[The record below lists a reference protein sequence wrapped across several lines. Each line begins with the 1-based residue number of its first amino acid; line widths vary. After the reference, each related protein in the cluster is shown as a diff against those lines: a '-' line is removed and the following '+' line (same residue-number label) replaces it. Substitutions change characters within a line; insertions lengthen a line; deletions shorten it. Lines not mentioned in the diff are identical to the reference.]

1 MLHPFPVNLEVLV
14 ARLVGAALWC
24 VSLQVVVLLE
34 TEEVIAERW
43 QPSISARSH
52 GASIR
57 KVLGG
62 CPPGS

>member
-1 MLHPFPVNLEVLV
+1 M